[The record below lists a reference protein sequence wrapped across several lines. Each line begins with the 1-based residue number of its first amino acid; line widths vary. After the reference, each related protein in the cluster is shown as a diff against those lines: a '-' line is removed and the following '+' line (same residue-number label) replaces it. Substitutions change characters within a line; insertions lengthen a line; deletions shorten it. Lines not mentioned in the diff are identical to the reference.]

1 GPAGCGLVDRP
12 AFEERLRVVAPSVSR
27 NRVLLLDRQHRI
39 VFDSES
45 QDTYG
50 TQISV
55 TASKRVANI
64 GEARTSFDG
73 QPYFAAA
80 AALAPARDPLGA
92 SFVVVAQPQS
102 LAATAAAGEPHRF
115 QPGARRR

>member
-1 GPAGCGLVDRP
+1 TPLPSPFPYTTLFRSRLVDRP
-12 AFEERLRVVAPSVSR
+12 AFEERLRVVAPSVSG

-73 QPYFAAA
+73 QRSEEHTSE
-80 AALAPARDPLGA
+80 L
-92 SFVVVAQPQS
+92 QS
-102 LAATAAAGEPHRF
+102 PHHL
-115 QPGARRR
+115 